1 MRLVLPDEQ
10 ATIKLGL
17 ALAEFLKGRKK
28 FLPFF
33 LNGDLGS
40 GKTTLVRSFVEALPG
55 AQNAEVSSPSFNIL
69 NIYPT
74 KPRVNHFDL
83 YRLEGQC
90 PDDDFFD
97 LLNNKKSLT
106 VVEWVQYLDSNFW
119 PESALL
125 FVWEHAE
132 TGRIINLTLHGETS
146 AFFEELTLH
155 LKSFT

>member
-1 MRLVLPDEQ
+1 MKLVLPDEQ
-10 ATIKLGL
+10 STINLGL
-17 ALAEFLKGRKK
+17 ALAEFFRGRKK
-28 FLPFF
+28 FLPLF

-40 GKTTLVRSFVEALPG
+40 GKTTLVRSLVEALPG
-55 AQNAEVSSPSFNIL
+55 SENAEVSSPSFNIL

-74 KPRVNHFDL
+74 KPRVEHFDL

-97 LLNNKKSLT
+97 LLSNKKSLT
-106 VVEWVQYLDSNFW
+106 VVEWVQYLDIDFW

-125 FVWEHAE
+125 FTWKPAE
-132 TGRIINLTLHGETS
+132 TGRTIDLTLHGKTS
-146 AFFEELTLH
+146 ALFEELTSH